1 MGKNLARY
9 EKIRLLKAV
18 EAGIIR
24 PQDLQP
30 NKFEVWFFNGQD
42 IFTHYSEGKEIKLSG
57 KEFEKVQAIKSK
69 NISFLIWK
77 EVKTY

>member
-42 IFTHYSEGKEIKLSG
+42 IFTH
-57 KEFEKVQAIKSK
+57 
-69 NISFLIWK
+69 
-77 EVKTY
+77 